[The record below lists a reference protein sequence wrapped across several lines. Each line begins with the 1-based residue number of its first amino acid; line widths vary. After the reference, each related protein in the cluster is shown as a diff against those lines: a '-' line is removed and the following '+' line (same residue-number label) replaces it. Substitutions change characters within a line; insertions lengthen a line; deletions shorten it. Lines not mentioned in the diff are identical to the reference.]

1 MTQWKDPV
9 AVRREKVWRILRP
22 IAAALLSL
30 GLVALAMIGAI
41 RYVLSHFVY
50 PVDADDNTPIQVVIP
65 SGSSASRIASILYN
79 VRGQDEP
86 GLIVSTASFKVYVDF
101 TGKAHA
107 LKAGNALKAG
117 TYVLSRNMTIPEI
130 VNILCAGNEARR
142 VTRFTIPEG
151 YTAAEIAQAL
161 YEAGILEEQEEFLAL
176 CKDSTLLSV
185 GYLDGIQNASDRRYA
200 LEGYLFPDTYEVY
213 EDAAPADI
221 LKKMLNRFAVVFTEE
236 DAERARALNLTT
248 DQVIALAS
256 MIEKEAAADEDFA
269 RVSAV
274 FHNRLRQGMPLE
286 SCATLSYALGVKK
299 YTFTDTE
306 LSTVS
311 PYNTYRNKGLPVGP
325 ICNPGRAAIQAALY
339 PSVEY
344 LSEGYLYFCNMN
356 PKQTNRLV
364 FSKSYQEHQRN
375 VLKYSPFWE

>member
-9 AVRREKVWRILRP
+9 TVRREKIWRILRP
-22 IAAALLSL
+22 VAAVLLSIVV
-30 GLVALAMIGAI
+30 VALVMTGAV

-50 PVDADDNTPIQVVIP
+50 PVDPDDNTPIQVVIP
-65 SGSSASRIASILYN
+65 SGSSASRIASLLYRA
-79 VRGQDEP
+79 RGEDEP

-101 TGKAHA
+101 TGRANS
-107 LKAGNALKAG
+107 LRAG

-151 YTAAEIAQAL
+151 YTASQIAQAL
-161 YEAGILEEQEEFLAL
+161 FEAGMLEDQEQFLAL
-176 CKDSTLLSV
+176 CKDGTMLSG
-185 GYLDGIQNASDRRYA
+185 GYLDPLLNASDRRYA

-213 EDAAPADI
+213 EDAAAADI
-221 LKKMLNRFAVVFTEE
+221 LKKMLNRFAVIFTEE
-236 DAERARALNLTT
+236 DANRARELNMTT
-248 DQVIALAS
+248 DQVMTLAS
-256 MIEKEAAADEDFA
+256 MIEKEAGAAEDFP

-274 FHNRLRQGMPLE
+274 FHTRLKQGMALE

-299 YTFTDTE
+299 YTFTEEE

-325 ICNPGRAAIQAALY
+325 ICNPGRAAIEAALY
-339 PSVEY
+339 PSEEY
-344 LSEGYLYFCNMN
+344 MSAGFLFFCNMN

-364 FSKSYQEHQRN
+364 FSRTYEEHRQN
-375 VLKYSPFWE
+375 VVKYSPFWE

>member
-9 AVRREKVWRILRP
+9 TVRREKIWRILRP
-22 IAAALLSL
+22 VAAVLLSIVV
-30 GLVALAMIGAI
+30 VALIMTGAV

-50 PVDADDNTPIQVVIP
+50 PVDPDDNTPIQVVIP
-65 SGSSASRIASILYN
+65 SGSSASRIASLLYRA
-79 VRGQDEP
+79 RGEDEP

-101 TGKAHA
+101 TGRANS
-107 LKAGNALKAG
+107 LRAG

-151 YTAAEIAQAL
+151 YTASQIAQAL
-161 YEAGILEEQEEFLAL
+161 FEAGMLEDQEQFLAL
-176 CKDSTLLSV
+176 CKDGTMLSG
-185 GYLDGIQNASDRRYA
+185 GYLDPLLNASDRRYA

-213 EDAAPADI
+213 EDAAAADI

-236 DAERARALNLTT
+236 DANRARELNMTT
-248 DQVIALAS
+248 DQVMTLAS
-256 MIEKEAAADEDFA
+256 MIEKEAGAAEDFP

-274 FHNRLRQGMPLE
+274 FHNRLKQGMALE

-299 YTFTDTE
+299 YTFTEEE

-325 ICNPGRAAIQAALY
+325 ICNPGRAAIEAALY
-339 PSVEY
+339 PSEEY
-344 LSEGYLYFCNMN
+344 MSAGFLFFCNMN

-364 FSKSYQEHQRN
+364 FSRTYEEHRQN
-375 VLKYSPFWE
+375 VVKYSPFWE

>member
-1 MTQWKDPV
+1 MNPRRDPV
-9 AVRREKVWRILRP
+9 AERREKAWRILRP
-22 IAAALLSL
+22 VAATLLSI

-50 PVDADDNTPIQVVIP
+50 PVDAEDNTPIQVVIP
-65 SGSSASRIASILYN
+65 AGSSASRIASILYN
-79 VRGQDEP
+79 VRGAEEP

-101 TGKAHA
+101 TGKAH
-107 LKAGNALKAG
+107 ALKAG

-151 YTAAEIAQAL
+151 FTAEEIAQAL
-161 YEAGILEEQEEFLAL
+161 FEAGILEDREEFLAL
-176 CKDSTLLSV
+176 CKDGTLLSV
-185 GYLDGIQNASDRRYA
+185 GYLDAIQNASDRRYA

-213 EDAAPADI
+213 EDAAAADI
-221 LKKMLNRFAVVFTEE
+221 LKKMLNRFAIVFSEE

-248 DQVIALAS
+248 DQVVTLAS

-269 RVSAV
+269 RVSAM

-286 SCATLSYALGVKK
+286 SCATLSYTLGVKK
-299 YTFTDTE
+299 YTFTE
-306 LSTVS
+306 AEMATVS

-339 PSVEY
+339 PSEECM
-344 LSEGYLYFCNMN
+344 SEGYLYFCNMN

-364 FSKSYQEHQRN
+364 FSKTYREHQQN
-375 VLKYSPFWE
+375 VVRYSPFWE

>member
-9 AVRREKVWRILRP
+9 TVRREKIWRILRP
-22 IAAALLSL
+22 VTAVLLSIVV
-30 GLVALAMIGAI
+30 VALIMTGAV

-50 PVDADDNTPIQVVIP
+50 PVDPDDNTPIQVVIP
-65 SGSSASRIASILYN
+65 SGSSASRIASLLYRA
-79 VRGQDEP
+79 RGEDEP

-101 TGKAHA
+101 TGRANS
-107 LKAGNALKAG
+107 LRAG

-161 YEAGILEEQEEFLAL
+161 FEAGMLEDQEQFLAL
-176 CKDSTLLSV
+176 CKDGTMLSG
-185 GYLDGIQNASDRRYA
+185 GYLDPLLNASDRRYA

-213 EDAAPADI
+213 EDAAAADI
-221 LKKMLNRFAVVFTEE
+221 LKKMLNRFAVIFTEE
-236 DAERARALNLTT
+236 DANRARELNMTT
-248 DQVIALAS
+248 DQVMTLAS
-256 MIEKEAAADEDFA
+256 MIEKEAGAAEDFP

-274 FHNRLRQGMPLE
+274 FHTRLKQGMALE

-299 YTFTDTE
+299 YTFTEEE

-325 ICNPGRAAIQAALY
+325 ICNPGRAAIEAALY
-339 PSVEY
+339 PSEEY
-344 LSEGYLYFCNMN
+344 MSAGFLFFCNMN

-364 FSKSYQEHQRN
+364 FSRTYEEHRQN
-375 VLKYSPFWE
+375 VVKYSPFWE

>member
-9 AVRREKVWRILRP
+9 TVRREKIWRILRP
-22 IAAALLSL
+22 VAAVLLSIVV
-30 GLVALAMIGAI
+30 VALIMTGAV

-50 PVDADDNTPIQVVIP
+50 PVDPDDNTPIQVVIP
-65 SGSSASRIASILYN
+65 SGSSASRIASLLYRA
-79 VRGQDEP
+79 RGEDEP

-101 TGKAHA
+101 TGRA
-107 LKAGNALKAG
+107 NALKAG

-151 YTAAEIAQAL
+151 YTAQEIAQAL
-161 YEAGILEEQEEFLAL
+161 FEAGILEDQEEFLAL
-176 CKDSTLLSV
+176 CKDGTLLSV
-185 GYLDGIQNASDRRYA
+185 GYLDQLINTTDRRYA

-213 EDAAPADI
+213 EDAAAADI

-248 DQVIALAS
+248 DQVVALAS
-256 MIEKEAAADEDFA
+256 MIEKEAGAAEDFP

-274 FHNRLRQGMPLE
+274 FHNRLKQGMALE

-299 YTFTDTE
+299 YTFTEEE

-325 ICNPGRAAIQAALY
+325 ICNPGRAAIEAALY
-339 PSVEY
+339 PSEEY
-344 LSEGYLYFCNMN
+344 MSAGFLFFCNMN
-356 PKQTNRLV
+356 PKQTNRLI
-364 FSKSYQEHQRN
+364 FSRTYEEHRQN
-375 VLKYSPFWE
+375 VVKYSPFWE

>member
-9 AVRREKVWRILRP
+9 TVRREKIWRILRP
-22 IAAALLSL
+22 VAAVLLSIVV
-30 GLVALAMIGAI
+30 VALIMTGAV

-50 PVDADDNTPIQVVIP
+50 PVDPDDNTPIQVVIP
-65 SGSSASRIASILYN
+65 SGSSASRIASLLYRA
-79 VRGQDEP
+79 RGEDEP

-101 TGKAHA
+101 TGRANS
-107 LKAGNALKAG
+107 LRAG

-151 YTAAEIAQAL
+151 YTASQIAQAL
-161 YEAGILEEQEEFLAL
+161 FEAGMLEDQEQFLAL
-176 CKDSTLLSV
+176 CKDGTLLSG
-185 GYLDGIQNASDRRYA
+185 GYLDPLLNASDRRFA

-213 EDAAPADI
+213 EDAAAADI

-236 DAERARALNLTT
+236 DANRARELNMTT
-248 DQVIALAS
+248 DQVMTLAS
-256 MIEKEAAADEDFA
+256 MIEKEAGAAEDFP

-274 FHNRLRQGMPLE
+274 FHNRLKQGMALE
-286 SCATLSYALGVKK
+286 SCATLSYALVVKK
-299 YTFTDTE
+299 YTFTEEE

-325 ICNPGRAAIQAALY
+325 ICNPGRAAIEAALY
-339 PSVEY
+339 PSEEY
-344 LSEGYLYFCNMN
+344 MSAGFLFFCNMN

-364 FSKSYQEHQRN
+364 FSRTYEEHRQN
-375 VLKYSPFWE
+375 VVKYSPFWE

>member
-9 AVRREKVWRILRP
+9 AVRREKIWRILRP
-22 IAAALLSL
+22 IAATLLSL

-50 PVDADDNTPIQVVIP
+50 PVDADDNTPIQVEIP
-65 SGSSASRIASILYN
+65 TGASASRIASILYN

-101 TGKAHA
+101 TGKA
-107 LKAGNALKAG
+107 NALKAG

-151 YTAAEIAQAL
+151 YTAVEIAQAL
-161 YEAGILEEQEEFLAL
+161 FETGILEDQEEFLAL
-176 CKDSTLLSV
+176 CKDGTLLSV
-185 GYLDGIQNASDRRYA
+185 GYLDQLLNPTDRRYA
-200 LEGYLFPDTYEVY
+200 LEGYLFPDTYEIY
-213 EDAAPADI
+213 EDAAPVDI
-221 LKKMLNRFAVVFTEE
+221 LKKMLNRFAIVFTEE
-236 DAERARALNLTT
+236 DAERARSMNMTT
-248 DQVIALAS
+248 DQILTLAS

-274 FHNRLRQGMPLE
+274 FHNRIRQGMPLE
-286 SCATLSYALGVKK
+286 SCATLSYTLGVKK
-299 YTFTDTE
+299 YTFTDAE
-306 LSTVS
+306 LATVS

-339 PSVEY
+339 PEEEY
-344 LSEGYLYFCNMN
+344 LAEGYLYFCNMN

-364 FSKSYQEHQRN
+364 FSKTYKEHQKN
-375 VLKYSPFWE
+375 VVKYSPFWE

>member
-1 MTQWKDPV
+1 MTQWKDPA
-9 AVRREKVWRILRP
+9 AVRREKAWRILRP
-22 IAAALLSL
+22 VVVALLSV
-30 GLVALAMIGAI
+30 GLVSLAMIGAV
-41 RYVLSHFVY
+41 RYVLSHFIY
-50 PVDADDNTPIQVVIP
+50 PVDADDNTPIEVVIP
-65 SGSSASRIASILYN
+65 SGSSASRIASLLYN
-79 VRGQDEP
+79 ARGQDEP

-101 TGKAHA
+101 TGRSS
-107 LKAGNALKAG
+107 ALKAG

-151 YTAAEIAQAL
+151 YTATEIAQAL
-161 YEAGILEEQEEFLAL
+161 FEAGILEDQEEFLAL
-176 CKDSTLLSV
+176 CKDGTLLSV
-185 GYLDGIQNASDRRYA
+185 GYLDPLQNASDRRYA

-236 DAERARALNLTT
+236 DAERARTLNLTT

>member
-50 PVDADDNTPIQVVIP
+50 PVDAEDNTPIQVEIP
-65 SGSSASRIASILYN
+65 AGASASRIAFLLYN
-79 VRGQDEP
+79 ARGQDEP

-101 TGKAHA
+101 TGKA
-107 LKAGNALKAG
+107 NALKAG

-130 VNILCAGNEARR
+130 VNILCAGNEGRR

-151 YTAAEIAQAL
+151 YTADQIAQAL
-161 YEAGILEEQEEFLAL
+161 YEAGMLEEQEEFLAL
-176 CKDSTLLSV
+176 CKDGTLLSV
-185 GYLDGIQNASDRRYA
+185 GYLDPLQNPSDRRYA

-213 EDAAPADI
+213 EDAAAADI

-248 DQVIALAS
+248 DQAITLAS

-306 LSTVS
+306 LATVS

-339 PSVEY
+339 PSEEY

-364 FSKSYQEHQRN
+364 FSKTYEEHRSN
-375 VLKYSPFWE
+375 VVKYSPFWE

>member
-1 MTQWKDPV
+1 MTQWRDPV

-50 PVDADDNTPIQVVIP
+50 PVDAEDNTPIQVVIP

-107 LKAGNALKAG
+107 LKAG

-161 YEAGILEEQEEFLAL
+161 SEAGILEEQEEFLAL
-176 CKDSTLLSV
+176 CKDGTLLSA

-221 LKKMLNRFAVVFTEE
+221 LKKMLNRFAVVFSEE
-236 DAERARALNLTT
+236 DAERARSLNLTT

-339 PSVEY
+339 PSEEY

-364 FSKSYQEHQRN
+364 FSKTYKEHQQN

>member
-9 AVRREKVWRILRP
+9 TVRREKIWRILRP
-22 IAAALLSL
+22 VAAVLLSIVV
-30 GLVALAMIGAI
+30 VALIMTGAV

-50 PVDADDNTPIQVVIP
+50 PVDPDDNTPIQVVIP
-65 SGSSASRIASILYN
+65 SGSSASRIASILYRA
-79 VRGQDEP
+79 RGEEEP
-86 GLIVSTASFKVYVDF
+86 GLSVSTASFKVYVDF
-101 TGKAHA
+101 TGRANS
-107 LKAGNALKAG
+107 LRAG

-161 YEAGILEEQEEFLAL
+161 FETGMLEDQEQFLAL
-176 CKDSTLLSV
+176 CKDGTLLSG
-185 GYLDGIQNASDRRYA
+185 GYLDPLLNASDRRYA

-213 EDAAPADI
+213 EDAAAADI

-236 DAERARALNLTT
+236 DANRARELNMTT
-248 DQVIALAS
+248 DQVMTLAS
-256 MIEKEAAADEDFA
+256 MIEKEAGAAEDFP

-274 FHNRLRQGMPLE
+274 FHNRLKQGMALE

-299 YTFTDTE
+299 YTFTEEE

-325 ICNPGRAAIQAALY
+325 ICNPGRAAIEAALY
-339 PSVEY
+339 PSEEY
-344 LSEGYLYFCNMN
+344 MSAGFLFFCNMN

-364 FSKSYQEHQRN
+364 FSRTYEEHRQN
-375 VLKYSPFWE
+375 VVKYSPFWE

>member
-9 AVRREKVWRILRP
+9 TVRREKIWRILRP
-22 IAAALLSL
+22 VAAVLLSIVV
-30 GLVALAMIGAI
+30 VALIMTGAV

-50 PVDADDNTPIQVVIP
+50 PVDPDDNTPIQVVIP
-65 SGSSASRIASILYN
+65 SGSSASRIASLLYRA
-79 VRGQDEP
+79 RGEDEP

-101 TGKAHA
+101 TGRANS
-107 LKAGNALKAG
+107 LRAG

-176 CKDSTLLSV
+176 CKDGTLLSV

-213 EDAAPADI
+213 EDATPADI

-248 DQVIALAS
+248 DQAITLAS

-339 PSVEY
+339 PSEEY

>member
-1 MTQWKDPV
+1 V
-9 AVRREKVWRILRP
+9 
-22 IAAALLSL
+22 LLSIVV
-30 GLVALAMIGAI
+30 VALIMTGAV

-50 PVDADDNTPIQVVIP
+50 PVDPDDNTPIQVVIP
-65 SGSSASRIASILYN
+65 SGSSASRIASLLYRA
-79 VRGQDEP
+79 RGEDEP

-101 TGKAHA
+101 TGRANS
-107 LKAGNALKAG
+107 LRAG

-161 YEAGILEEQEEFLAL
+161 FEAGMLEDQEQFLAL
-176 CKDSTLLSV
+176 CKDETMLSG
-185 GYLDGIQNASDRRYA
+185 GYLDPLLNASDRRYA

-213 EDAAPADI
+213 EDAAAADI
-221 LKKMLNRFAVVFTEE
+221 LKKMLNRFAVIFTEE
-236 DAERARALNLTT
+236 DANRARELNMTT
-248 DQVIALAS
+248 DQVMTLAS
-256 MIEKEAAADEDFA
+256 MIEKEAGAAEDFP

-274 FHNRLRQGMPLE
+274 FHNRLKQGMALE

-299 YTFTDTE
+299 YTFTEEE

-325 ICNPGRAAIQAALY
+325 ICNPGRAAIEAALY
-339 PSVEY
+339 PSEEY
-344 LSEGYLYFCNMN
+344 MSAGFLFFCNMN

-364 FSKSYQEHQRN
+364 FSRTYEEHRQN
-375 VLKYSPFWE
+375 VVKYSPFWE

>member
-1 MTQWKDPV
+1 MASVTKWKDPV
-9 AVRREKVWRILRP
+9 TERREKVWRILRP
-22 IAAALLSL
+22 IVAALLSL

-50 PVDADDNTPIQVVIP
+50 PVDAEDNTPIQVEIP
-65 SGSSASRIASILYN
+65 AGASASRIAFLLYN
-79 VRGQDEP
+79 ARGQDEP

-101 TGKAHA
+101 TGKA
-107 LKAGNALKAG
+107 NALKAG

-130 VNILCAGNEARR
+130 VNILCAGNEGRR

-176 CKDSTLLSV
+176 CKDGTLLSV

-213 EDAAPADI
+213 EDATPADI

-339 PSVEY
+339 PSEEY

>member
-1 MTQWKDPV
+1 MTQWKDP
-9 AVRREKVWRILRP
+9 ATVRREKTWRILRP
-22 IAAALLSL
+22 IVAALLSVV
-30 GLVALAMIGAI
+30 LVAVAVIGAV

-50 PVDADDNTPIQVVIP
+50 PVDADDNTPIEVVIP
-65 SGSSASRIASILYN
+65 NGASASRIAFLLYN
-79 VRGQDEP
+79 ARGQDEP

-101 TGKAHA
+101 TGRSS
-107 LKAGNALKAG
+107 ALKAG

-161 YEAGILEEQEEFLAL
+161 FEAGILEDQ
-176 CKDSTLLSV
+176 
-185 GYLDGIQNASDRRYA
+185 RYA
-200 LEGYLFPDTYEVY
+200 LEGYLFPDTYEIY
-213 EDAAPADI
+213 EDAVAADI
-221 LKKMLNRFAVVFTEE
+221 LKKMLNRFAVVLTEE
-236 DAERARALNLTT
+236 DALRARELNLTT
-248 DQVIALAS
+248 DQVLTLAS
-256 MIEKEAAADEDFA
+256 MIEREAGAAEDFP

-274 FHNRLRQGMPLE
+274 FHNRLRQGKAME

>member
-9 AVRREKVWRILRP
+9 TVRREKIWRILRP
-22 IAAALLSL
+22 VAAVLLSIVV
-30 GLVALAMIGAI
+30 VALIMTGAV

-50 PVDADDNTPIQVVIP
+50 PVDPDDNTPIQVVIP
-65 SGSSASRIASILYN
+65 SGSSASRIASLLYRA
-79 VRGQDEP
+79 RGEDEP

-101 TGKAHA
+101 TGRANS
-107 LKAGNALKAG
+107 LRAG

-151 YTAAEIAQAL
+151 YTASQIAQAL
-161 YEAGILEEQEEFLAL
+161 FEAGMLEDQEQFLAL
-176 CKDSTLLSV
+176 CKDGTLLSG
-185 GYLDGIQNASDRRYA
+185 GYLDPLLNASDRRYA

-213 EDAAPADI
+213 EDAAAADI

-236 DAERARALNLTT
+236 DANRARELNMTT
-248 DQVIALAS
+248 DQVMTLAS
-256 MIEKEAAADEDFA
+256 MIEKEAGAAEDFP

-274 FHNRLRQGMPLE
+274 FHNRLKQGMALE

-299 YTFTDTE
+299 YTFTEEE

-325 ICNPGRAAIQAALY
+325 ICNPGRAAIEAALY
-339 PSVEY
+339 PSEEY
-344 LSEGYLYFCNMN
+344 MSAGFLFFCNMN

-364 FSKSYQEHQRN
+364 FSRTYEEHRQN
-375 VLKYSPFWE
+375 VVKYSPFWE

>member
-9 AVRREKVWRILRP
+9 TVRREKIWRILRP
-22 IAAALLSL
+22 VAAVLLSIVV
-30 GLVALAMIGAI
+30 VALIMTGAV

-50 PVDADDNTPIQVVIP
+50 PVDPDDNTPIQVVIP
-65 SGSSASRIASILYN
+65 SGSSASRIASLLYRA
-79 VRGQDEP
+79 RGEDEP

-101 TGKAHA
+101 TGRANS
-107 LKAGNALKAG
+107 LRAG

-151 YTAAEIAQAL
+151 YTASQIAQAL
-161 YEAGILEEQEEFLAL
+161 FEAGMLEDQEQFLAL
-176 CKDSTLLSV
+176 CKDGTLLSG
-185 GYLDGIQNASDRRYA
+185 GYLDPLLNASDRHFA

-213 EDAAPADI
+213 EDAAAADI

-236 DAERARALNLTT
+236 DANRARELNMTT
-248 DQVIALAS
+248 DQVMTLAS
-256 MIEKEAAADEDFA
+256 MIEKEAGAAEDFP

-274 FHNRLRQGMPLE
+274 FHNRLKQGMALE

-299 YTFTDTE
+299 YTFTEEE

-325 ICNPGRAAIQAALY
+325 ICNPGRAAIEAALY
-339 PSVEY
+339 PSEEY
-344 LSEGYLYFCNMN
+344 MSAGFLFFCNMN

-364 FSKSYQEHQRN
+364 FSRTYEEHRQN
-375 VLKYSPFWE
+375 VVKYSPFWE

>member
-9 AVRREKVWRILRP
+9 TVRREKIWRILRP
-22 IAAALLSL
+22 VAAVLLSIVV
-30 GLVALAMIGAI
+30 VALIMTGAV

-50 PVDADDNTPIQVVIP
+50 PVDPDDNTPIQVVIP
-65 SGSSASRIASILYN
+65 SGSSASRIASLLYRA
-79 VRGQDEP
+79 RGEDEP

-101 TGKAHA
+101 TGRANS
-107 LKAGNALKAG
+107 LRAG

-176 CKDSTLLSV
+176 CKDGTLLSV

-213 EDAAPADI
+213 EDATPADI

-339 PSVEY
+339 PSEEY
-344 LSEGYLYFCNMN
+344 MSAGFLFFCNMN

-364 FSKSYQEHQRN
+364 FSRTYEEHRQN
-375 VLKYSPFWE
+375 VVKYSPFWE

>member
-1 MTQWKDPV
+1 MTQWKDPA
-9 AVRREKVWRILRP
+9 AVRRDKVWRILRP
-22 IAAALLSL
+22 IAATLLSV
-30 GLVALAMIGAI
+30 GLVAVAMIGAV
-41 RYVLSHFVY
+41 RYVLSHFIY
-50 PVDADDNTPIQVVIP
+50 PVDADDNTPIEVVIP
-65 SGSSASRIASILYN
+65 NGASASRIASILYTA
-79 VRGQDEP
+79 RGADEP

-101 TGKAHA
+101 TGRSS
-107 LKAGNALKAG
+107 ALKAG

-161 YEAGILEEQEEFLAL
+161 FEAGILEDQEEFLAL
-176 CKDSTLLSV
+176 CKDGTLLSV
-185 GYLDGIQNASDRRYA
+185 EYLDPLLNTSDRRYA

-213 EDAAPADI
+213 EDATPADI

-339 PSVEY
+339 PSEEY

>member
-1 MTQWKDPV
+1 
-9 AVRREKVWRILRP
+9 
-22 IAAALLSL
+22 
-30 GLVALAMIGAI
+30 MIGAV

-65 SGSSASRIASILYN
+65 NGASASRIASILYN
-79 VRGQDEP
+79 ARGPEEP

-101 TGKAHA
+101 TGRSSA
-107 LKAGNALKAG
+107 LRAG

-130 VNILCAGNEARR
+130 VNIICSGNEARR

-151 YTAAEIAQAL
+151 YTADQIAQAL
-161 YEAGILEEQEEFLAL
+161 FEAGILEDQEEFLAL
-176 CKDSTLLSV
+176 CRDATLLSTA
-185 GYLDGIQNASDRRYA
+185 YLDPILNASDRRYA
-200 LEGYLFPDTYEVY
+200 LEGYLFPDTYEIY
-213 EDAAPADI
+213 EDATAADI

-236 DAERARALNLTT
+236 DVQRARELGLTT
-248 DQVIALAS
+248 DQVMTLAS
-256 MIEKEAAADEDFA
+256 MIEREAGMAEDFP

-274 FHNRLRQGMPLE
+274 FHNRLREGMAME

-299 YTFTDTE
+299 YTFTETE
-306 LSTVS
+306 LAAVS

-339 PSVEY
+339 PSEEY

-356 PKQTNRLV
+356 PKQTNQLV
-364 FSKSYQEHQRN
+364 FARTYEEHRSN
-375 VLKYSPFWE
+375 VVQYSPFWE

>member
-9 AVRREKVWRILRP
+9 TVRREKIWRILRP
-22 IAAALLSL
+22 VAAVLLSIVV
-30 GLVALAMIGAI
+30 VALVMTGAV

-50 PVDADDNTPIQVVIP
+50 PVDPDDNTPIQVEIP
-65 SGSSASRIASILYN
+65 SGSSASRIASILYRA
-79 VRGQDEP
+79 RGEEEP

-101 TGKAHA
+101 TGRANS
-107 LKAGNALKAG
+107 LRAG

-161 YEAGILEEQEEFLAL
+161 FEAGMLEDQEQFLAL
-176 CKDSTLLSV
+176 CKDGTLLSG
-185 GYLDGIQNASDRRYA
+185 GYLDPLLNASDRRFA
-200 LEGYLFPDTYEVY
+200 LEGYQFPDTYEVY
-213 EDAAPADI
+213 EDAAAADI
-221 LKKMLNRFAVVFTEE
+221 LKKMLNRFAVIFTEE
-236 DAERARALNLTT
+236 DANRARELNMTT
-248 DQVIALAS
+248 DQVMTLAS
-256 MIEKEAAADEDFA
+256 MIEKEADAAEDFP

-274 FHNRLRQGMPLE
+274 FHNRLKQGMALE

-299 YTFTDTE
+299 YTFTEEE

-325 ICNPGRAAIQAALY
+325 ICNPGRAAIEAALY
-339 PSVEY
+339 PSEEY
-344 LSEGYLYFCNMN
+344 MSAGFLFFCNMN

-364 FSKSYQEHQRN
+364 FSRTYEEHRQN
-375 VLKYSPFWE
+375 VVKYSPFWE